1 MKLFSLI
8 CCLSTGAIVTNA
20 VAQEGMND
28 LEIAHSAYTAG
39 VIVSDV
45 SAYGSN

>member
-39 VIVSDV
+39 VKVSDV